1 MASQVYEFN
10 VEMTCEGCSNA
21 VENVLNKK
29 EGVNN
34 VKINLQE
41 KKVFVTS
48 TLSSDEVL
56 QALKKTGK
64 ATEFVG
70 VQK

>member
-10 VEMTCEGCSNA
+10 VEMGCEGCTNL
-21 VENVLNKK
+21 VTKVLNKK
-29 EGVNN
+29 EGVTN
-34 VKINLQE
+34 IEIDLQE

-56 QALKKTGK
+56 QVIRSTGR
-64 ATEFVG
+64 ACQFLG
-70 VQK
+70 VKE